1 MTQVYDKEGRLIPVT
16 VIEAGPCVVNQVK
29 TMEKDGY
36 RAVQIGFMKQ
46 KKKEKPLHLKEFKAD
61 KVEGIVK
68 GQEFKVD
75 IFAEGERI
83 KVSGTSIGKG
93 TQGTVKRHHFHR
105 GDMAHGSKFHRLPGS
120 IGAGTT
126 PGRVLKGM
134 RMAGRMGN
142 EAVSQKNVL
151 IVKIDL
157 EKNMI
162 LLKGAVPGCDNAIV
176 VLNKGKKNG

>member
-75 IFAEGERI
+75 NYKAGDMIE
-83 KVSGTSIGKG
+83 VSGTTVGKG
-93 TQGTVKRHHFHR
+93 FAGRIKRWHQHR
-105 GDMAHGSKFHRLPGS
+105 GPMSHGSKFHRIPGS
-120 IGAGTT
+120 IGSGTT
-126 PGRVLKGM
+126 PGRVWKGKQ
-134 RMAGRMGN
+134 MAGRMGN
-142 EAVSQKNVL
+142 CQATNKGLKVIQV
-151 IVKIDL
+151 IP
-157 EKNMI
+157 EKNLI
-162 LLKGAVPGCDNAIV
+162 LLGGSVPGKRG
-176 VLNKGKKNG
+176 NKVFIRKA